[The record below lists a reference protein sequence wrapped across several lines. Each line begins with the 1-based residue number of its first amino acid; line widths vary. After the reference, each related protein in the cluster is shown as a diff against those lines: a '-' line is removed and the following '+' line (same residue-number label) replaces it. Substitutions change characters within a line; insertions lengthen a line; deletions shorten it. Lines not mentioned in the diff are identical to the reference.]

1 MFQGVCFFH
10 ISEEGPTGT
19 VPVLVCAVKQK
30 TTVSDRNSFNAD
42 SAESRLLDSG
52 FAAVTDIKLSALL
65 SSQEHLTQQ
74 AQDTSPEH
82 QPLTNTFVGQLWPTD
97 LHTASKRPQQTKM
110 VSSLKYAK

>member
-1 MFQGVCFFH
+1 MKAIMFQGVCFFH

-65 SSQEHLTQQ
+65 SSQEHLTSKPKTP
-74 AQDTSPEH
+74 ALSTSRS
-82 QPLTNTFVGQLWPTD
+82 PTR
-97 LHTASKRPQQTKM
+97 L
-110 VSSLKYAK
+110 

>member
-1 MFQGVCFFH
+1 MKAIMFQGVYFFH

-42 SAESRLLDSG
+42 SAESRLLD
-52 FAAVTDIKLSALL
+52 TDIKLSALL

-97 LHTASKRPQQTKM
+97 LHTASKRPQQTKWC
-110 VSSLKYAK
+110 LL

>member
-1 MFQGVCFFH
+1 MCASFP
-10 ISEEGPTGT
+10 SAEGLTGT
-19 VPVLVCAVKQK
+19 APVLVCAVKQQ

-42 SAESRLLDSG
+42 AAESLLLDTG
-52 FAAVTDIKLSALL
+52 FAAVTDVDLSALL

-82 QPLTNTFVGQLWPTD
+82 QPLSNMSVGEAPHSVQKASTD
-97 LHTASKRPQQTKM
+97 QM

>member
-1 MFQGVCFFH
+1 MKAIMFQGVCFFH

-74 AQDTSPEH
+74 AQDTSRS
-82 QPLTNTFVGQLWPTD
+82 PTR
-97 LHTASKRPQQTKM
+97 L
-110 VSSLKYAK
+110 